1 MEKKSP
7 PRGRMSGES
16 IDLLWNES
24 IDRLKRLVEE
34 EESHDQTKPVSIN
47 DAYHH
52 FAKLYIQYSIIMS
65 DLNSCYESSVQPQKR
80 LDIKHAL
87 ELAIC
92 RVINLRHLLAKWC
105 PPNPDVTSLG
115 GSQAPFPW
123 EYFDLDK
130 ELIELCVSPAELEAT
145 TPVFFGEDQ
154 KEASQQR
161 NSTIARL
168 QRDAVGSK
176 IKQLDETRWGVEVV
190 TAGAAFDGRSQS
202 EDDSNHSSESKQA
215 ISVNLPERAAAKVQS
230 IVRGHLSRKN
240 TASKKRWL
248 DRFVGLR
255 SSSDT
260 SEVVELEKNIID
272 IRERRQQEQ
281 QYCQESYENDLHR
294 LKDVVGEEEGFA
306 IESELREERIRWI
319 TEHTIS
325 KNMLPGSFEEFY
337 AKDNAPDDKE
347 NEAKSK
353 NDEDQKGRKSAK
365 DTEIVTKD
373 EKFAETEEVEH
384 PVLGAPQMLLDS
396 LRDCTQ
402 IYEERWRHRNVGPG
416 RIKSQHND
424 VEMAKDLI
432 IRDQVKAELTKGV
445 EEKLLSNILK
455 IKAMQE
461 ASAQNSKSKNKDGKG
476 QGKKANGKKAGK
488 KEKPLPGSKLPGM
501 QDMAVDEM
509 LGVLVQHG
517 LIFMPEGH
525 RIKDYIGGF
534 ENGRP
539 AISKTDKKVRI
550 LSRRCAATVFTKR
563 SINAMHLYALHLYS
577 KERWIPNDP
586 TAFQLRKSVMEY
598 CILPLGSD
606 VIKSNIQDDES
617 VRSILLYG
625 PAGSG
630 KTHMVQTVASE
641 IGAMVINL
649 ASSSIGSSFGGNE
662 GAAEGG
668 RRPASDFAPLQLI
681 HMVFTVAKEKTY
693 APVII
698 YLDKCHEFFMGKS
711 KRGGG
716 GPTIDAEMQRFQ
728 KPLLIYKNLAL
739 KREDRVLVVGC
750 TNMPESADI
759 KLLRWK
765 GPGGGKPEKQG
776 FFERS
781 LYFPL
786 ANLTDRGML
795 WRELIRQR
803 ISRYDRLGSRI
814 PPALDFAALA
824 LMSDG
829 INCGEI
835 SCIVGS
841 VLTEDRV
848 NDLSLMPLSEHEFS
862 SFFSRQHTQDDMR
875 FLNFTRQITD
885 LDSAWK
891 RLKNVG

>member
-1 MEKKSP
+1 
-7 PRGRMSGES
+7 MSGES

-34 EESHDQTKPVSIN
+34 EGSHDQTKPVSIN

-105 PPNPDVTSLG
+105 PPNPDVTSRG

-145 TPVFFGEDQ
+145 TPVFFGDDQ

-176 IKQLDETRWGVEVV
+176 INQLDETRWGVEVV
-190 TAGAAFDGRSQS
+190 TAGATFDGRSQS

-215 ISVNLPERAAAKVQS
+215 ISVNHPERAAAKVQS

-240 TASKKRWL
+240 TASNKRWL

-260 SEVVELEKNIID
+260 SELVELEKNIID

-353 NDEDQKGRKSAK
+353 NDEEQKGRKSAK

-625 PAGSG
+625 PEGSG

-681 HMVFTVAKEKTY
+681 HMVFSVAKEKTY

-716 GPTIDAEMQRFQ
+716 GHTIDAEMQRFQ

-814 PPALDFAALA
+814 PPALDFTALA